1 MSEEISAQ
9 NNGTED
15 PFKLYASP
23 EGARILREANEI
35 LEDLPT
41 SKYLIYFIIFI
52 IEIIIV
58 FWLGLYLIG

>member
-23 EGARILREANEI
+23 KGARILREANEI
-35 LEDLPT
+35 FEDLPT
-41 SKYLIYFIIFI
+41 SKYLIYIIIFT

-58 FWLGLYLIG
+58 FWLGLHLIG

>member
-41 SKYLIYFIIFI
+41 SKYLIYFIIFTV
-52 IEIIIV
+52 EVIV
-58 FWLGLYLIG
+58 IFWFGMHLIG

>member
-23 EGARILREANEI
+23 EGARIMREANEI
-35 LEDLPT
+35 FEDLPT
-41 SKYLIYFIIFI
+41 SKYLIYFIIFT
-52 IEIIIV
+52 IEVIIILW
-58 FWLGLYLIG
+58 FGLHLIG